1 MKLRFSIHYHTEW
14 GQQLAVDLSLHYR
27 DGAVKTQHLTML
39 TDDGELWHVETAV
52 VEARQ
57 STIESFT
64 YLYIVEDADGKML
77 RREWNLVP
85 RCYACDPS
93 KNYSLPDEWRD
104 MPLPLHLY
112 SLAYA
117 VTRGKTRR
125 ETVEPLA
132 LPLFRRTIVF
142 RVSAPQL
149 EPGQSVAVVGSHPV
163 LGSWN
168 PSRYLP
174 MSYAGQGEWLLS
186 LNADALSWPL
196 EYKYVVIDGQSHELL
211 QWEEGDNREGNAN
224 LNLNHNHNHN
234 ANHNHNHNA
243 NLNVNAT
250 PNPNTKP
257 TYSVIAPPPFGGGRG
272 EATPFGGGRGEAFPL
287 PEGEVLVLYGQ
298 PLRISERIW
307 RGAGVSVPVFGLR
320 SEESC
325 GVGDFGDLYRFVDW
339 VAATGMKVIQLL
351 PVNDTTVSRQWG
363 DSHPYNIVSAFALH
377 PHYIDLRQLG
387 DLRDKARMTAF
398 RRQQRELNALDY
410 SDYEAVGRVKADY
423 VQAFFAEQGQRT
435 LVSQDYKDWCAK
447 NESWL
452 VSYVEWISKTIG
464 QEPQLTSFIQYHLH
478 CQLSRAVDYA
488 HSKGIFLKGDLPIG
502 VKSQSVETEMHAGFF
517 HTDSLAGTP
526 PDSSCPQGSNW
537 GFPTYE
543 WSKDLVGWMCCRLQH
558 LEQYFDALRFDHILG
573 YFRIWEIPS
582 NQLFATMG
590 HFSPALPLTSG
601 EIEYMGLPFRRDF
614 LTRPFVNDRIVE
626 RLFGIHAQYVRDT
639 FLVRQAY
646 GLYQLKDE
654 VSTQQKVYQYFEG
667 RGDENSLWIR
677 DGLCQLVANVL
688 FLEDPRQADM
698 FHPRIMA
705 WQEPVFEALSNEER
719 DAYMRIYNNFFYQRH
734 TMFWG
739 RTGYDRLSA
748 LLDGSR
754 LLACAEDLGQMPECV
769 APVLDALRILTLEI
783 QQMPKLAGQE
793 FSHLDGNPVRSV
805 CTITTHDMAPL
816 RLWWQENP
824 ERTQRYYATMLQKQ
838 GRAPEQL
845 PPHLAEE
852 IIARHVYSPSM
863 LCILSLQD
871 WLAMD
876 QELRSK
882 LPRQERINTPADPFN
897 RWQWRMH
904 LNIEQLLQADRYNQK
919 LKTMITRSKR

>member
-14 GQQLAVDLSLHYR
+14 GQQMAVDLTLHYR
-27 DGAVKTQHLTML
+27 DGAVKTQHLVML
-39 TDDGELWHVETAV
+39 TDDGEMWHAETAI

-57 STIESFT
+57 SAIDSYT
-64 YLYIVEDADGKML
+64 YLYIVEDSEGQVL
-77 RREWNLVP
+77 RREWHLVP

-93 KNYSLPDEWRD
+93 KNYTMPDEWRD
-104 MPLPLHLY
+104 TPLPLHLY
-112 SLAYA
+112 SMAYA
-117 VTRGKTRR
+117 VTRGKERH
-125 ETVEPLA
+125 ETVEPTA

-149 EPGQSVAVVGSHPV
+149 EPGQAVAVVGSHPV

-186 LNADALSWPL
+186 LNADALAWPI
-196 EYKYVVIDGQSHELL
+196 EYKYVVIDEKRHELL
-211 QWEEGDNREGNAN
+211 QWEEGDNREACQPVQLGGY
-224 LNLNHNHNHN
+224 
-234 ANHNHNHNA
+234 
-243 NLNVNAT
+243 VPPAT
-250 PNPNTKP
+250 ALTPQPVPLMPSSP
-257 TYSVIAPPPFGGGRG
+257 TSNIR
-272 EATPFGGGRGEAFPL
+272 
-287 PEGEVLVLYGQ
+287 EGEVLVLYGQ
-298 PLRISERIW
+298 PLRTAERTW
-307 RGAGVSVPVFGLR
+307 RGGGVCVPVFALR

-325 GVGDFGDLYRFVDW
+325 GVGDFGDLYHFVDW
-339 VAATGMKVIQLL
+339 VAETGMRAIQLL
-351 PVNDTTVSRQWG
+351 PVNDTTTNGQWG

-387 DLRDKARMTAF
+387 DLKDKSRMTAF

-410 SDYEAVGRVKADY
+410 SDYEAVDRVKADY

-435 LVSQDYKDWCAK
+435 LTSPDFKAWSGQ

-452 VSYVEWISKTIG
+452 KPYAEWVGQKTG
-464 QEPQLTSFIQYHLH
+464 QEATVTCFVQYHLH
-478 CQLSRAVDYA
+478 RQLLRVADYA
-488 HSKGIFLKGDLPIG
+488 HSKGIFLKGDLPVGIRPE
-502 VKSQSVETEMHAGFF
+502 SVETACHADFF
-517 HTDSLAGTP
+517 HADCQAGTP
-526 PDSSCPQGSNW
+526 PDSTSPKGSNW

-543 WSKDLVGWMCCRLQH
+543 WSPRLIDWMQQRLQH
-558 LEQYFDALRFDHILG
+558 IEQYFDALRIDHILG
-573 YFRIWEIPS
+573 WFRIWEIPS
-582 NQLFATMG
+582 DQRFAAMG
-590 HFSPALPLTSG
+590 HFSPALPLTPG

-614 LTRPFVNDRIVE
+614 LTRPFINDRIVE

-639 FLVRQAY
+639 FLVRQPY

-654 VSTQQKVYQYFEG
+654 VSTQQKVYQHFEG

-688 FLEDPRQADM
+688 FLEDPCQTDM

-739 RTGYDRLSA
+739 RTGYDRLEA

-783 QQMPKLAGQE
+783 QQMPKLSGQE
-793 FSHLDGNPVRSV
+793 FTHLDGNPVRSV

-824 ERTQRYYATMLQKQ
+824 ERTQRYYTTMLQKQ

-882 LPRQERINTPADPFN
+882 QPRQERINNPADPYN

-904 LNIEQLLQADRYNQK
+904 LTIEQLLKAERFNQK
-919 LKTMITRSKR
+919 LKTMMTRSKRL